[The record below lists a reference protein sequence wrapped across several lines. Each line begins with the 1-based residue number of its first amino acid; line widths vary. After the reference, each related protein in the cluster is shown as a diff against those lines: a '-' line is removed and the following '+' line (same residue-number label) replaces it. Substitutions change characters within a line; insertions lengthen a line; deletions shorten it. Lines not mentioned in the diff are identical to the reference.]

1 MEYEIKLAVP
11 QPELLTEILQNEL
24 IQETMMESVREIPM
38 ETTYYDAADG
48 SLGAK
53 KWTLRRRMEGGTPV
67 VTLKTPAEQKNYRNE
82 WETEGTDVLQA
93 VPDLIALGAPE
104 TLRKVQNV
112 VPVCGAKFLRKA
124 VLLQLEGCQAELALD
139 AGILFRGERQTGL
152 CELELELKDG
162 KPDAMLRLG
171 AYLKQRYGLQT
182 EEKSKF
188 WRARNL

>member
-112 VPVCGAKFLRKA
+112 VPV
-124 VLLQLEGCQAELALD
+124 
-139 AGILFRGERQTGL
+139 
-152 CELELELKDG
+152 
-162 KPDAMLRLG
+162 
-171 AYLKQRYGLQT
+171 
-182 EEKSKF
+182 
-188 WRARNL
+188 